1 MKSLNDLTILIPT
14 KDRHK
19 WVYRSLSYYSSANFT
34 GQIILAD
41 SSYVINDK
49 KKFSNLNK
57 IFLQKLLII
66 NCPNM
71 TLEQATRKILPMVK
85 TKYFVRIPD
94 DDIILINNLYKGI
107 DFLKQKKSYSAF
119 MGVGLSI
126 KTKNNNPYCK
136 DLIFDEYSSAPPRWS
151 DYNSSSVFQR
161 CKKFILKP
169 YSNHMVTRTNLAV
182 KAYNLVKLLPVY
194 YQNFILGEIIF
205 VLTILEAGKIKFFNF
220 NFLVRHH
227 HLKNLY
233 SNIDYYKFLVTNKE
247 YLDAQIIFKK
257 IIKKIFK
264 NSPENYIINA
274 KDYFLKLN
282 NKRISKEMSV
292 WKANSLTQKSN
303 VMGNIKKILKKISIL
318 VKLKKDLNWYY
329 IKFKKKKVIID
340 DDFLEFI
347 KIVRK

>member
-19 WVYRSLSYYSSANFT
+19 WVYRALSYYSSANFT

-71 TLEQATRKILPMVK
+71 TLEQATQKILPMVK
-85 TKYFVRIPD
+85 TRYFVRIPD

-126 KTKNNNPYCK
+126 KTKNNKPFCK
-136 DLIFDEYSSAPPRWS
+136 DLIFDEYFITPPRWS

-169 YSNHMVTRTNLAV
+169 YSNHMVTRTHLAI
-182 KAYNLVKLLPVY
+182 KGYNLVKLLPAY
-194 YQNFILGEIIF
+194 YQNFILGEIIYI
-205 VLTILEAGKIKFFNF
+205 LTILEAGKIKFFNF

-227 HLKNLY
+227 HIKNFY
-233 SNIDYYKFLVTNKE
+233 SSINYYKFLVTNKE
-247 YLDAQIIFKK
+247 YLDAQIIF
-257 IIKKIFK
+257 
-264 NSPENYIINA
+264 
-274 KDYFLKLN
+274 
-282 NKRISKEMSV
+282 R
-292 WKANSLTQKSN
+292 SL
-303 VMGNIKKILKKISIL
+303 
-318 VKLKKDLNWYY
+318 
-329 IKFKKKKVIID
+329 
-340 DDFLEFI
+340 
-347 KIVRK
+347 